1 VNAFTTSDGL
11 CIAYRRS
18 GTGPALVLLHGF
30 IADGRVWRTQI
41 DDFSRDFDVIA
52 WDAPGCG
59 QSCDTPEDFS
69 MQDYAR
75 CLLAL
80 LDEAGVEAP
89 HLLGLSWGDTLAL
102 EFHRLFPEHVR
113 SIIIADSYAGW
124 TGSLGAKD
132 AQARLDRC
140 LRESQ
145 LPAADWVPQW
155 VPGAFSPGAPQEVL
169 DELASIMW
177 DFHPVGFRAMSRA
190 LHPDFSEALS
200 GISVPALL
208 IWGADDARSPLTCG
222 EKMRDRI
229 NGSRLVVIPD
239 AGHAPTMEQPARFN
253 AEVRTFLLQQ

>member
-11 CIAYRRS
+11 RIAYRRS

-89 HLLGLSWGDTLAL
+89 HLLGLSWGGTLAL
-102 EFHRLFPEHVR
+102 EFHRLFPQHVR
-113 SIIIADSYAGW
+113 SMIIADSYGGRVRSARRTRKHGSTGACESHSCPPP
-124 TGSLGAKD
+124 TGSRSGCPAHSLPEHRKKSWTNWRQSCGTSIRWAS
-132 AQARLDRC
+132 ARC
-140 LRESQ
+140 LAPCIPTS
-145 LPAADWVPQW
+145 PKHSAAYR
-155 VPGAFSPGAPQEVL
+155 
-169 DELASIMW
+169 
-177 DFHPVGFRAMSRA
+177 FR
-190 LHPDFSEALS
+190 
-200 GISVPALL
+200 
-208 IWGADDARSPLTCG
+208 RS
-222 EKMRDRI
+222 
-229 NGSRLVVIPD
+229 
-239 AGHAPTMEQPARFN
+239 
-253 AEVRTFLLQQ
+253 